1 MIKKESMAVLS
12 SKQIAKDTIE
22 MVLKNSYISEQAVP
36 GQFLHISVV
45 GHTLRRPISIA
56 AVNQAEETITI
67 LFKIIGQ
74 GTLALANY
82 PVGSN
87 VDVLG
92 PSGNGF
98 PIDDLTTEDEVLLIG
113 GGIGVPPLYYLGTA
127 LKERGVKVQSIIG
140 FQSKEYVFYEEAFKQ
155 LGDTYVV
162 TNDGTYGYKGYVTD
176 VVDEIRPFN
185 RYYSCGPAPMLKA
198 VTMTFPEDT
207 GYISFEERM
216 GCGVGACLAC
226 VIETTDEAG
235 YKKICQDGPV
245 FAAKEVSI

>member
-162 TNDGTYGYKGYVTD
+162 TNDGSYGYKGYVTD

-226 VIETTDEAG
+226 VIETNDEAG